1 MDKKFAIFDMD
12 GTLVDSMG
20 YWNRLADEYLA
31 RFGLPGLSPAL
42 KEESIALTMLESA
55 QLFIREFGL
64 PGTPEQIA
72 GEINALM
79 EEHYRADVPLK
90 PGAAELLARLKA
102 AGVKMC
108 VASSTHPALIDL
120 CLRRLEGWARGKTSP
135 PSTWRP
141 PGGWGARQRIPSS
154 LRTSWW
160 PPRLPNRPASPWGS
174 STTSTPTRSRSSSR
188 SWPTA
193 GLPAGTT
200 RRFSHGWAYKGPPAL
215 RLAGARRR
223 AQPVHWNK
231 LCTRCKR
238 DCPKALEWCKMSLDR
253 ALSPE

>member
-20 YWNRLADEYLA
+20 YWNQLSDEYL
-31 RFGLPGLSPAL
+31 GSHGIPPLSPAL
-42 KEESIALTMLESA
+42 KEESIALTMAGSA

-120 CLRRLEGWARGKTSP
+120 CLRRLGVRDHFEFLLSCEEVGEGKNKPTVYLEAAR
-135 PSTWRP
+135 
-141 PGGWGARQRIPSS
+141 
-154 LRTSWW
+154 
-160 PPRLPNRPASPWGS
+160 RLG
-174 STTSTPTRSRSSSR
+174 STPENTVIFEDILVAAQTAKQAGFSLGVIYDVNSDDEQPQLKALADCYITR
-188 SWPTA
+188 WDD
-193 GLPAGTT
+193 
-200 RRFSHGWAYKGPPAL
+200 PAL
-215 RLAGARRR
+215 A
-223 AQPVHWNK
+223 
-231 LCTRCKR
+231 
-238 DCPKALEWCKMSLDR
+238 EWLG
-253 ALSPE
+253 L